1 MSIMDCGCVQP
12 WRILVVCQVKVKE
25 IHFSKFFGLLLA
37 IISKSRLLHRY
48 LSRILNRFVTQLFW
62 RAPPSS
68 SFCLNSFFFF
78 FQKGVHQF
86 MLGNFIIQKNL
97 LHDCPLDFHRDFHL
111 CFDKDIFEKHFWE
124 TLYKEVLQKHIRKF
138 MRHLLLFSFVYVKDR
153 TG

>member
-12 WRILVVCQVKVKE
+12 WRILVVCQAKVKE
-25 IHFSKFFGLLLA
+25 IHFSKFSDLLLA

-48 LSRILNRFVTQLFW
+48 LSRILNRFVTRLFW

-68 SFCLNSFFFF
+68 SFYLNNFFFF

-97 LHDCPLDFHRDFHL
+97 LHDCPLDFHRDFIFVLTKTFLNNISEKL
-111 CFDKDIFEKHFWE
+111 C
-124 TLYKEVLQKHIRKF
+124 T
-138 MRHLLLFSFVYVKDR
+138 
-153 TG
+153 